1 MRNALIAVVVV
12 LVLAGGYFLIS
23 NKSQTPTTT
32 SPTPEVSTNSQTT
45 ESPSPTATNAMK
57 EDSSKETNITLTQS
71 GFAPQTVTIKAGE
84 KVVWT
89 NNSGDVATVNSSKH
103 PTHQDYPPLNLGQ
116 FQDGQKLELVFD
128 KPGTYMYHDHLHP
141 TRFGKIVVE

>member
-12 LVLAGGYFLIS
+12 LVLAGGYFLVN
-23 NKSQTPTTT
+23 NKSQTTTT
-32 SPTPEVSTNSQTT
+32 TPTPSASSTENQT
-45 ESPSPTATNAMK
+45 PSTAITQSIE
-57 EDSSKETNITLTQS
+57 EDASKETNITLTQD

-116 FQDGQKLELVFD
+116 FQDGEKLELVFD
-128 KPGTYMYHDHLHP
+128 KPGTYMYHDHLNP
-141 TRFGKIVVE
+141 TRFGKIIVE